1 MQKLVIID
9 KDISYIHNTLNTI
22 SETINNIKLYNFY
35 LDDNQN
41 LRDIIFNKEIDIII
55 VDVENIGIDIIEFIH
70 KNNIEIYKKS
80 IILLYDNIL
89 NIKKLLKK
97 DYEKYIFKC
106 IKKSNTME
114 YLLNNLLK
122 ITFIKENNFEEII
135 ITNKIERNL
144 RKIGYDPTDIGTK
157 YLVEGIKYL
166 YKNDIIEFKLNN
178 IYLML
183 SKKYKKSLNTIQGDI
198 TTATQKMRKN
208 CNENVILEYFNYLEL
223 IKMPTI
229 KEIISV
235 VNENI

>member
-1 MQKLVIID
+1 MQKLIIID
-9 KDISYIHNTLNTI
+9 KDISYIHNTLNII

-35 LDDNQN
+35 LDDNKN

-55 VDVENIGIDIIEFIH
+55 INVDNIGIDIIEFIH
-70 KNNIEIYKKS
+70 QNNIKIYKKS
-80 IILLYDNIL
+80 IVLLYDNIL
-89 NIKKLLKK
+89 NVKKLLKK

-106 IKKSNTME
+106 VKKSNNIE
-114 YLLNNLLK
+114 YLLNTLLK
-122 ITFIKENNFEEII
+122 ITFIKENSFEEII

-144 RKIGYDPTDIGTK
+144 RKIGYDLTDIGTK
-157 YLVEGIKYL
+157 YLVESIKYL
-166 YKNDIIEFKLNN
+166 YSNNIIEFKLNN

-208 CNENVILEYFNYLEL
+208 CNEKVILEYFNYLEL

>member
-1 MQKLVIID
+1 MQKLIIID
-9 KDISYIHNTLNTI
+9 KDISYIHTVFNNI

-35 LDDNQN
+35 LNDNEN
-41 LRDIIFNKEIDIII
+41 LRDIICNKEIDIII
-55 VDVENIGIDIIEFIH
+55 IDVETIGIDIIEFIC

-80 IILLYDNIL
+80 IILLYNNIL
-89 NIKKLLKK
+89 NVKKLLKK
-97 DYEKYIFKC
+97 DYENYIFKC
-106 IKKSNTME
+106 IKKSNNME
-114 YLLNNLLK
+114 YLLNILLK

-144 RKIGYDPTDIGTK
+144 RKIGYDLNDIGTK

-183 SKKYKKSLNTIQGDI
+183 SKNYKKSLNTVQGDI
-198 TTATQKMRKN
+198 TIAIKKMRKN
-208 CNENVILEYFNYLEL
+208 CNEKVILEYFNYLEL